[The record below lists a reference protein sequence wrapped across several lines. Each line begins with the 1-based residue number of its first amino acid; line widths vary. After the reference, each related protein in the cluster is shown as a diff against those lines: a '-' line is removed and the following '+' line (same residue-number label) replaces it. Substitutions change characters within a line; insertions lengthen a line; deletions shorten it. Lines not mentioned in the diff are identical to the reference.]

1 MVDHGVNPSWAD
13 RDTEAPRRTKPCL
26 GSPTNA
32 DKGRAR
38 PRPPQHPPDP
48 VRFSRARSP
57 TPALPRTATRP
68 SRQNAWPAA
77 GKQIAEYQL
86 HLDRGLSGPS
96 QQQPHLQAVAERGL
110 TSSSRHRP
118 PHTEKGGHA
127 EDGSCR
133 GLMTSQTPSPLSST
147 SSLGGR
153 SVGPR
158 GTGAF

>member
-1 MVDHGVNPSWAD
+1 MGRQGHRSPKKNQAL
-13 RDTEAPRRTKPCL
+13 L
-26 GSPTNA
+26 GQPDKCRQRQSTTPASPA
-32 DKGRAR
+32 
-38 PRPPQHPPDP
+38 PPDP

-86 HLDRGLSGPS
+86 HLDRGLFGPS

-110 TSSSRHRP
+110 TSRSRHRP
-118 PHTEKGGHA
+118 PHTEKGGHT